1 MKDKQYTGSAYIC
14 VVGPEAEIGECRDS
28 IEAIARQGGDA
39 RPAFVRATKG
49 FEARQLH
56 LDRWLDETSHPFL
69 LLLDHDMVYAPE
81 IPSMTSLGYREMV
94 QYLHGEIS
102 LDKAIE
108 LIKRNTRQYA
118 KRQMTWFRR
127 DREVIWAHDWKSI

>member
-1 MKDKQYTGSAYIC
+1 MQTGRGGAGGAGRKEKNGCIKKR
-14 VVGPEAEIGECRDS
+14 VLQQ
-28 IEAIARQGGDA
+28 IERGLENE
-39 RPAFVRATKG
+39 VKK
-49 FEARQLH
+49 
-56 LDRWLDETSHPFL
+56 
-69 LLLDHDMVYAPE
+69 LLDMGYAPE